1 MSERFQKRIFWI
13 ISFREA
19 FARFDEGIRHRDA
32 QVRGKA
38 CELLYLLYSQNG
50 AMARNLFE
58 LLVKGDGVEVKND
71 LPQKIVD
78 QIYDEFDKL
87 DGKPTKKQLEA
98 ERKKQ
103 EAVRKRAEQ
112 AEIEELQK
120 QIAAVRQANRNQ
132 EMMRSG
138 AQSQAA
144 TNYAAPSVNNEG
156 KNETLITDVIF

>member
-1 MSERFQKRIFWI
+1 MNSFF
-13 ISFREA
+13 FREA

-32 QVRGKA
+32 QVRAKA

-50 AMARNLFE
+50 AMARNMFE

-120 QIAAVRQANRNQ
+120 QIAAARQANRNQ
-132 EMMRSG
+132 EMRSG

-144 TNYAAPSVNNEG
+144 TSYAAPSVNNEG
-156 KNETLITDVIF
+156 KNET

>member
-1 MSERFQKRIFWI
+1 
-13 ISFREA
+13 
-19 FARFDEGIRHRDA
+19 
-32 QVRGKA
+32 
-38 CELLYLLYSQNG
+38 
-50 AMARNLFE
+50 MARNMFE

-120 QIAAVRQANRNQ
+120 QIAAARQANRNQ
-132 EMMRSG
+132 EMRSG

-144 TNYAAPSVNNEG
+144 ASYAAPSVNNEG
-156 KNETLITDVIF
+156 KNETKLLMSFKKNKNNLMTTMKMKTQSSAFSASK

>member
-1 MSERFQKRIFWI
+1 
-13 ISFREA
+13 
-19 FARFDEGIRHRDA
+19 
-32 QVRGKA
+32 
-38 CELLYLLYSQNG
+38 
-50 AMARNLFE
+50 MARNLFE

-120 QIAAVRQANRNQ
+120 QIAAARQANRNQ